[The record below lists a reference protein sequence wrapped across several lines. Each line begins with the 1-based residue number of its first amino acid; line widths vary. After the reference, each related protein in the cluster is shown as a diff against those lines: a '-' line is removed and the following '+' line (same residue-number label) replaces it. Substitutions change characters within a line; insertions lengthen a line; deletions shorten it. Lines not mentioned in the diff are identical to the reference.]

1 MQRLC
6 VNLLV
11 LITALRICL
20 PAADGRPSAEMQM
33 PTDEP
38 PELSIP
44 SGLSYASSS
53 QYKKEFSHAINSA
66 KKFCQQ
72 YKREHPDARNLAIV
86 SDIDETI
93 VDNREEFKA
102 HPDKF
107 IWSQFEDWIKQARA
121 PALKPTADF
130 LKWARKQGFAIILVT
145 GRPEVDRIYTIENLV
160 RDGIAYDALY
170 LRPQRGEKEPPQIYK
185 SGVRKSL
192 EDMGFTIVV
201 NIGDQP
207 SDLVGGHC
215 LDCEQVPNR
224 MYFLK

>member
-1 MQRLC
+1 
-6 VNLLV
+6 
-11 LITALRICL
+11 
-20 PAADGRPSAEMQM
+20 M
-33 PTDEP
+33 PEVEP

-44 SGLSYASSS
+44 PGLSYSRSAL
-53 QYKKEFSHAINSA
+53 YKKEFWQAINSA

-72 YKREHPDARNLAIV
+72 YKHDHPDARNLAIV

-93 VDNREEFKA
+93 VDNREEFIK

-107 IWSQFEDWIKQARA
+107 VWSQFEEWIKQARA

-130 LKWARKQGFAIILVT
+130 LKWARKEGFAILLLT

-170 LRPQRGEKEPPQIYK
+170 MRPDNAETDTTKKRESPQTYK
-185 SGVRKSL
+185 SSVRKKL
-192 EDMGFTIVV
+192 EEMGFTIVV
-201 NIGDQP
+201 NLGDQP

-215 LDCEQVPNR
+215 IDCEKLPNQ

>member
-1 MQRLC
+1 MPRLS
-6 VNLLV
+6 VNLPV
-11 LITALRICL
+11 LITAVLMCL
-20 PAADGRPSAEMQM
+20 PAALAKPSADMQM
-33 PTDEP
+33 PAVEP

-44 SGLSYASSS
+44 SGLTYAHSQ
-53 QYKKEFSHAINSA
+53 QYKKEFSQAIDSA
-66 KKFCQQ
+66 RKFCQQ
-72 YKREHPDARNLAIV
+72 YKREHPAARNLAIV

-93 VDNREEFKA
+93 VDNREEFIA

-121 PALKPTADF
+121 PVLKPTADF
-130 LKWARKQGFAIILVT
+130 LKWARKEGFAIILVT

-170 LRPQRGEKEPPQIYK
+170 LRPENGEREPPQVYK
-185 SGVRKSL
+185 SGVRKKL

-201 NIGDQP
+201 NLGDQP

-215 LDCEQVPNR
+215 LDCEKLPNQ